1 MGFARIRHPA
11 SFWYKYRWRWME
23 TWWRQLWWRGRVY
36 TVHPPPSI
44 TSLLLQISTLWEKK
58 TIQPEERWFSQYFI
72 IENKKGNL
80 SGRQARLQWIS
91 YIWVGVFTNDNP
103 SSIIITGPCCADVSH
118 YGDKDVCV
126 MSRQIIQLWTHCR
139 IVHSAVCLLVTARST
154 RHLHLF
160 IFIINNPF
168 NITPIQI
175 SNLCIFSVNKFFECV
190 KYFFI

>member
-11 SFWYKYRWRWME
+11 SVWYKYRWRWME

-126 MSRQIIQLWTHCR
+126 MSRQIIQLWT
-139 IVHSAVCLLVTARST
+139 SAANRLIGEVVQSRRRPLLGPSPSWKRLLALSHL
-154 RHLHLF
+154 RH
-160 IFIINNPF
+160 
-168 NITPIQI
+168 
-175 SNLCIFSVNKFFECV
+175 
-190 KYFFI
+190 Y

>member
-1 MGFARIRHPA
+1 MGFTGLGHPA
-11 SFWYKYRWRWME
+11 SVWYKYRWPHYMVRWLE
-23 TWWRQLWWRGRVY
+23 TWWRQLWWRGPV
-36 TVHPPPSI
+36 VHPPPSI

-118 YGDKDVCV
+118 YGDKDVAVWWAVSLSSSGHIAALSPRLFVCW
-126 MSRQIIQLWTHCR
+126 SR
-139 IVHSAVCLLVTARST
+139 ARST

-160 IFIINNPF
+160 IFIINNSF
-168 NITPIQI
+168 NIIYTKPTLQPFH
-175 SNLCIFSVNKFFECV
+175 L
-190 KYFFI
+190 

>member
-1 MGFARIRHPA
+1 MGFTSFIHPA
-11 SFWYKYRWRWME
+11 SVWYKYRWRGWK
-23 TWWRQLWWRGRVY
+23 LGDDSCGGVVL
-36 TVHPPPSI
+36 VHPPPSI

-118 YGDKDVCV
+118 YGDKDVAV
-126 MSRQIIQLWTHCR
+126 WWAVSLSSSDTLPHCTP
-139 IVHSAVCLLVTARST
+139 AVCLLVTGTLHPSST
-154 RHLHLF
+154 LIYIYH
-160 IFIINNPF
+160 
-168 NITPIQI
+168 
-175 SNLCIFSVNKFFECV
+175 
-190 KYFFI
+190 